1 MTDSKTKAK
10 PLQDFMILLEEKTG
24 VKRTIRNFDTSEENS
39 VRGSPRRLEL
49 VAVRLRFMKKE
60 GMGMTKTANAMSGH
74 ASKVDKDY
82 LRREILIH
90 ESNFRDQNQYWS
102 FANVLMHAKMI

>member
-1 MTDSKTKAK
+1 MARFYDTS
-10 PLQDFMILLEEKTG
+10 EEKTG
-24 VKRTIRNFDTSEENS
+24 IIKTMRNFDTSEENS

-49 VAVRLRFMKKE
+49 VVVRPRFMKRE
-60 GMGMTKTANAMSGH
+60 GMRLTKTANAMSRR
-74 ASKVDKDY
+74 AAKVDKDY

-90 ESNFRDQNQYWS
+90 ESYFKDRNQYWS